1 MNSGNGSKATMSTPN
16 TNPSTATLFKMR
28 HGAPLFSNT
37 KGDIS
42 FDDWVSALESHFA
55 TADLT
60 SEKAK
65 IDEARNCIN
74 YKVGDA
80 REVVQ
85 DKEFKTWEEMKGFFR
100 AFCAI
105 HPPNMVNDLTR
116 LYSLRWKKGES
127 LLTYGNGLFAL
138 LKRVLSHTKAVPMHA
153 ALLTYMEAIVISQLP
168 DKLRKERED
177 RDLVVKTNEDWKDFL
192 KSVHLEL
199 LREQSLDKGMV
210 HAVPASTSGTKNP
223 KRGANQNSKP
233 VSKPGKSG
241 PNAYELKTGKCGR
254 CLEKGHYRFQ
264 CTAPSPK
271 CNFCGEAHDFFECPT
286 RPPRKDFRNKGQNF
300 Q

>member
-1 MNSGNGSKATMSTPN
+1 MDSGNGSKVTPAGPT

-55 TADLT
+55 TADLR

-65 IDEARNCIN
+65 MDEARNCVN

-80 REVVQ
+80 REVVEN
-85 DKEFKTWEEMKGFFR
+85 KEFKTWEEMKEFFR

-105 HPPNMVNDLTR
+105 HPPNMVNDLSR

-138 LKRVLSHTKAVPMHA
+138 LKRVLSHSKAVPMHA
-153 ALLTYMEAIVISQLP
+153 ALLTYMETMVITQLP
-168 DKLRKERED
+168 DKLRKIRED
-177 RDLVVKTNEDWKDFL
+177 KDLVVKTNEDWQNFM
-192 KSVHLEL
+192 KSVQLEL
-199 LREQSLDKGMV
+199 RREQSLDTGMV
-210 HAVPASTSGTKNP
+210 HAVPASTTGTKKP
-223 KRGANQNSKP
+223 KHGTNQTSKP
-233 VSKPGKSG
+233 TNKPGKSG
-241 PNAYELKTGKCGR
+241 PSAYELKTGKCGR
-254 CLEKGHYRFQ
+254 CLEKGHFRFQ
-264 CTAPSPK
+264 CTASSAK
-271 CNFCGEAHDFFECPT
+271 CNYCGEAHDFFECPT
-286 RPPRKDFRNKGQNF
+286 RPRKDSKQKSQNF